1 MKVEQV
7 MTRKVVTTTS
17 ATPIHEAARLMVEHA
32 VSGLPVVD
40 QAGRVVGILSEGDLI
55 MRQRRR
61 ERLPWWRLFFQ
72 DGERLARNYQ
82 KAVGTTVGEV
92 MTSAVISVSPDLP
105 VESAAA
111 ILEQHHVRRLP
122 VVADGC
128 LVGVV
133 SRGDLIKALAATLV
147 PAGSTA
153 PDTALVSEMR
163 ARLASEPW
171 VTNRGIVVQARE
183 GVLAVWGMV
192 ATEAEKSAIETMAR
206 ALPGAR
212 GLENHLVV
220 QAEIPYW
227 YGAV

>member
-7 MTRKVVTTTS
+7 MTRKVITANP
-17 ATPIHEAARLMVEHA
+17 ATPIHEAARLMVEHG

-40 QAGRVVGILSEGDLI
+40 EAGRLVGVLSEGDLI

-61 ERLPWWRLFFQ
+61 ERVPWWRLFFQ
-72 DGERLARNYQ
+72 DGERLARDYR

-92 MTSAVISVSPDLP
+92 MTPGVISVSPELA

-111 ILEQHHVRRLP
+111 ILEQHRVRRLP
-122 VVADGC
+122 VVMDGR

-133 SRGDLIKALAATLV
+133 SRGDLVKALAATLV
-147 PAGSTA
+147 PAGAAA
-153 PDTALVSEMR
+153 PDAALVREMTN
-163 ARLASEPW
+163 RLAAETW
-171 VTNRGIVVQARE
+171 VSNRGIVVQARD
-183 GVLAVWGMV
+183 GIVSLWGMV

-212 GLENHLVV
+212 GLESHLVV